1 MQFGQAIRRLS
12 EALKAFCHDAARWL
26 APRRESLTQLD
37 PRQPDFGAFL
47 RKRLRLLV
55 IAIPL
60 LIALY
65 YGLGVL
71 LMSRIDDDPSFAVS
85 GTELLK
91 GERMSVALAAGLL
104 DRELNKH
111 GWVAN
116 DPFFLPTALLDNM
129 ANFQLGIVAG
139 LARFSNALYRT
150 LAQDGIDDSNLKAA
164 SLRLMRPGTVW
175 LWDWSQPLKFIGRSE
190 SQYREALVS
199 LDSYNVALS
208 EGKARFPESQA
219 ALRATLQEMMTGL
232 ADASDRLAAT
242 AETASPIFSVSADD
256 ALYFAKGVAYAN
268 SIVFKGLKRDYA
280 ALIKSRGL
288 GAEWQEA
295 DDALQESSALKPL
308 FVMNGAP
315 DAFLLPSHLL
325 SEGFRIFRAR
335 RALERVV
342 AKLAS

>member
-1 MQFGQAIRRLS
+1 
-12 EALKAFCHDAARWL
+12 
-26 APRRESLTQLD
+26 
-37 PRQPDFGAFL
+37 L
-47 RKRLRLLV
+47 RKRVRFLV

-85 GTELLK
+85 DASLLK

-150 LAQDGIDDSNLKAA
+150 LAQEGVDDSNLKAA
-164 SLRLMRPGTVW
+164 TMRLMRPGTVW

-219 ALRATLQEMMTGL
+219 ALRAILQEMMAGL
-232 ADASDRLAAT
+232 ADASERLAAT
-242 AETASPIFSVSADD
+242 AETASPIFSASADD
-256 ALYFAKGVAYAN
+256 TLYFAKGVAYAN
-268 SIVFKGLKRDYA
+268 TILFKGLKGDYA

-288 GAEWQEA
+288 AEDWKVAE
-295 DDALQESSALKPL
+295 DALQESSALKPL

-315 DAFLLPSHLL
+315 DAFLVPSHLL

>member
-1 MQFGQAIRRLS
+1 M
-12 EALKAFCHDAARWL
+12 
-26 APRRESLTQLD
+26 
-37 PRQPDFGAFL
+37 
-47 RKRLRLLV
+47 
-55 IAIPL
+55 
-60 LIALY
+60 
-65 YGLGVL
+65 
-71 LMSRIDDDPSFAVS
+71 
-85 GTELLK
+85 
-91 GERMSVALAAGLL
+91 ALAAGLL

-116 DPFFLPTALLDNM
+116 DPFFLPTSLLDNM

-150 LAQDGIDDSNLKAA
+150 LAQDGVDDSNLKAA

-190 SQYREALVS
+190 SQYREALFRS
-199 LDSYNVALS
+199 TATMSRSPKAKRAFP
-208 EGKARFPESQA
+208 KARPRCAPF
-219 ALRATLQEMMTGL
+219 LQEMMAGL

-242 AETASPIFSVSADD
+242 AETASPVFSSSADD

-268 SIVFKGLKRDYA
+268 SIVLKGPETRLC
-280 ALIKSRGL
+280 
-288 GAEWQEA
+288 GAHQEPRPRTRTGRKPMTPCRKVRA
-295 DDALQESSALKPL
+295 QPL